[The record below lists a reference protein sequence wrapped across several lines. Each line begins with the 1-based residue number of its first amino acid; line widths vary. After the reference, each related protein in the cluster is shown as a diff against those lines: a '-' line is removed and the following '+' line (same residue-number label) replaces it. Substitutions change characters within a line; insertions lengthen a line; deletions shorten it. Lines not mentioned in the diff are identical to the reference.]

1 MGNENDLALAT
12 RVAVLIGG
20 VGGAKLAKGL
30 MRVVAPERLTFIVN
44 TGDDFWRLG
53 LKICPD
59 LDTLIYTLAGLVN
72 QETGWGIAGDT
83 TAVLDSLEGHYGVEP
98 WFRLGD
104 RDLATHLLR
113 TEGLRQGHSLTE
125 VTNSLARRL
134 GLPARVLPMC
144 DEETPTI
151 IETADGDELGFQAY
165 FVKHRWQPSVK
176 SIRHKDC
183 EKATMSTPVSSALE
197 SADVILIAPS
207 NPWLSVAPILAVPG
221 MRQALKR
228 ADAPVVA
235 VTPIIK
241 GAAVKGPT
249 AKIMA
254 ELGLP
259 VYEAAVARFY
269 GDIID
274 GFVNDT
280 RNEPLRI
287 DGIRTVRFNTLM
299 TDDSTKA
306 ALARDALAWV
316 AGWAA

>member
-1 MGNENDLALAT
+1 MALAT

-20 VGGAKLAKGL
+20 VGGAKLASGL
-30 MRVVAPERLTFIVN
+30 MHVVAPERLTFIVN

-59 LDTLIYTLAGLVN
+59 LDTVMYTLAGLVN
-72 QETGWGIAGDT
+72 RETGWGIAGDE
-83 TAVLDSLEGHYGVEP
+83 TAVMDSLEGHYGVEP

-104 RDLATHLLR
+104 KDLATHLLR
-113 TEGLRQGHSLTE
+113 AQGLRQGNSLTE
-125 VTNSLARRL
+125 VTDCLARRL
-134 GLPARVLPMC
+134 GVSARLLPMC
-144 DEETPTI
+144 DEETPTLVD
-151 IETADGDELGFQAY
+151 TADRGELGFQEY
-165 FVKHRWQPSVK
+165 FVKHSWRPIVK
-176 SIRHKDC
+176 SIKHKDC
-183 EKATMSTPVSSALE
+183 EKATMSAPVSSALE
-197 SADVILIAPS
+197 TADVILIAPS

-235 VTPIIK
+235 ITPIIA

-259 VYEAAVARFY
+259 VSEAAVARFY
-269 GDIID
+269 GGIID
-274 GFVNDT
+274 GFVNDI
-280 RNEPLRI
+280 RNEPLRVE
-287 DGIRTVRFNTLM
+287 GIRAVRLNTLM
-299 TDDSTKA
+299 TDDAAKA
-306 ALARDALAWV
+306 ALARDALDWI

>member
-30 MRVVAPERLTFIVN
+30 TGVVAPERLTFIVN

-59 LDTLIYTLAGLVN
+59 LDTLMYTLAGLVN
-72 QETGWGIAGDT
+72 QDTGWGIAGDT
-83 TAVLDSLEGHYGVEP
+83 TAVQDNLQRQYGIES

-113 TEGLRQGHSLTE
+113 AQALRQGHSLTE
-125 VTNSLARRL
+125 VTDCLARRL
-134 GLPARVLPMC
+134 DVPARVLPMC
-144 DEETPTI
+144 NEETPTI
-151 IETADGDELGFQAY
+151 IDSADQGELGFQEY
-165 FVKHRWQPSVK
+165 FVKHRWQPRVK
-176 SIRHKDC
+176 SIEYKEC
-183 EKATMSTPVSSALE
+183 EKATMSAPVSSALRN
-197 SADVILIAPS
+197 ADVILIAPS

-228 ADAPVVA
+228 AGAPVAA

-259 VYEAAVARFY
+259 VSEAAVACFY
-269 GDIID
+269 GELID
-274 GFVNDT
+274 GFVNDI
-280 RNEPLRI
+280 RNEPLCA
-287 DGIRTVRFNTLM
+287 DGVRTVRLNTLM
-299 TDDSTKA
+299 TDDAAKL
-306 ALARDALAWV
+306 ALARDALAWI